1 MSKKLSEL
9 SQDLMQDEGKVHLIY
24 AFNGTGKTI
33 LSNEFKKLVQS
44 STSIDENIKII
55 YYNSYNEYIF
65 HWKNESTIPILNIH
79 KK

>member
-44 STSIDENIKII
+44 STSII
-55 YYNSYNEYIF
+55 
-65 HWKNESTIPILNIH
+65 
-79 KK
+79 